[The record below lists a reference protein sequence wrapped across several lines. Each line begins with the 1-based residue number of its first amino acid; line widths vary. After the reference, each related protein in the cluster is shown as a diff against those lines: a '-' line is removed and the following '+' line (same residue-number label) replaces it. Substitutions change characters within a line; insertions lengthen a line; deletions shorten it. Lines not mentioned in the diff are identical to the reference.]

1 MKRETEMVF
10 AHVMREDR
18 SVLEFLDSDYTFV
31 NEDLAKHYGIPGVP
45 GQGVP
50 PRDAAREQPAR
61 RHADAGRRC

>member
-31 NEDLAKHYGIPGVP
+31 NEDLAKHYGIPACP

-50 PRDAAREQPAR
+50 PRDACPRTARA
-61 RHADAGRRC
+61 ADC